1 MKKTIS
7 LVLSLVMLLSVMSFG
22 TQAFAAG
29 YVADSDARAM
39 LTSINDFRT
48 GSDAWYWNETDTAK
62 VTLTTLKGYTYD
74 ENLEKIAKIRAEEIS
89 RSFSHTRPGSTT
101 PNDYYT
107 CTATDAKG
115 ATVETWGENIAKGTN
130 MDANGAF
137 DAWLEANDPF
147 AGQGHRRNMLSVNL
161 NSPDQK
167 FTTIGIAGYVADDG
181 NTYWVQEFGYELS
194 AQSGDSAP
202 GGSQTVAKPA
212 ATKITTIKGAK
223 KSIKL
228 SWKKV
233 TKNNTGYQIVIATD
247 KNFKK
252 NKKTITIKSAK
263 TTSTTIKKLKAK
275 KKYFVKIKCYRTVKG
290 TKYYSKW
297 SAVKSV
303 KTKG

>member
-7 LVLSLVMLLSVMSFG
+7 LVLSLVMLLSIATFG
-22 TQAFAAG
+22 TQAFAAD

-48 GSDAWYWNETDTAK
+48 GADAWYWNETDTAK

-89 RSFSHTRPGSTT
+89 RSFSHTRPDGT
-101 PNDYYT
+101 DYYT
-107 CTATDAKG
+107 CTATDANG
-115 ATVETWGENIAKGTN
+115 AVVETWGENIAYGTN
-130 MDANGAF
+130 MSANEAYVTWREDAYQY
-137 DAWLEANDPF
+137 
-147 AGQGHRRNMLSVNL
+147 AGQGHRRNMLSE
-161 NSPDQK
+161 K

-181 NTYWVQEFGYELS
+181 NVYWVQEFGYELS

-202 GGSQTVAKPA
+202 GSQTVTKPA
-212 ATKITTIKGAK
+212 KTAIKTIKGAK

-233 TKNNTGYQIVIATD
+233 TKNNTGYEIQVALD

-252 NKKTITIKSAK
+252 GKKTATIKSAK

-275 KKYFVKIKCYRTVKG
+275 KKYFVRIRCYRTVSGK
-290 TKYYSKW
+290 KYYSKW
-297 SAVKSV
+297 SAVKTV